1 MTTFYSW
8 IARTTYRFKWW
19 LLAVWVVVF
28 AIAAVGAVAAEHA
41 MKVGGFSLPGTE
53 FNTAS
58 EVLSEDLKL
67 SSDKAALVVFHSDD
81 LLVTDAAFHA
91 EVNRAVQ
98 ALDSQEIVTK
108 VESFYDTGIPDMVS
122 DDNHTTYAWV
132 TLEGD
137 ENLLEEETPH
147 LRELVHSDTI
157 EASLIGNA
165 AVNYDIEKASAED
178 LVRVEKFTLPIVFV
192 LLVLVFGSL
201 VAAGVPL
208 VLGLAT
214 VLLSLS
220 VLWIVAQV
228 SDVSIFALNVAS
240 MIGLGLAIDFSLI
253 LVSRFREEL
262 VHRSVEEALDVTL
275 QTAGRSITFSGV
287 TLAMTMSVL
296 TLFPIMVI
304 RSIALAIVVVAITAI
319 LTGLFLLPVML
330 ALLGHRI
337 NSVRVRLPFM
347 KNSAE
352 GRWYRWAMTVM
363 RRPWASLAAGL
374 LILGLLALPVLW
386 LERSGVTVDTLPE
399 SAESRQAFEL
409 MQRQF
414 GAGEPT
420 PVFVVVETAANG
432 GIWQPEILEGVYDLH
447 QRLDQDP
454 RVARVQSLA
463 SLIPNPSREWM
474 RSLSPSTIGANSDRL
489 RIAERLVNI
498 ENDATPDIPVDGDGT
513 MTVII
518 AYPVH
523 EDTDEETIAL
533 MQDLRSEAEVW
544 APGLSAGRVLVGGS
558 VAQHYDF
565 DRVVYDQFPLL
576 LGFSLLV
583 TFVILMIFFHSLIL
597 PLKAILLNLVSI
609 VAAYGVLVLVFQFG
623 WGASLIGLDSV
634 GAILSY
640 TPVLLFSIV
649 FGLSTDYEVFL
660 LTRVREYYIQGKSN
674 EESVAL
680 GLDRT
685 AGIITAAGLIMIAVF
700 GSFALTGVLVIKEIG
715 FGLAVAVLID
725 TTLVRLV
732 LVPASMKL
740 MGDKNWWMP
749 RALARVV
756 PHIDEGESVIAPATA
771 PSVAG
776 GR

>member
-8 IARTTYRFKWW
+8 IARMTYRFKWW
-19 LLAVWVVVF
+19 LLGVWL
-28 AIAAVGAVAAEHA
+28 AIFVVAAIGAGASERA

-53 FNTAS
+53 FNSAS
-58 EVLSEDLKL
+58 TVLSEDLDL
-67 SSDKAALVVFHSDD
+67 SSDKAALVVFHSDT
-81 LLVTDAAFHA
+81 LLVTDKAFYDAAA
-91 EVNRAVQ
+91 AAVQ
-98 ALDSQEIVTK
+98 ALSEQEIVSE
-108 VESFYDTGIPDMVS
+108 VESFYETGIPDMVS
-122 DDNHTTYAWV
+122 PDNHTTYAWV

-137 ENLLEEETPH
+137 ENLLEEETPR
-147 LRELVHSDTI
+147 LRELVRSDTI
-157 EASLIGNA
+157 DTYLIGNA

-178 LVRVEKFTLPIVFV
+178 LVRVERFTFPIVFV

-201 VAAGVPL
+201 IAAGVPL
-208 VLGLAT
+208 ILGLAT
-214 VLLSLS
+214 VLMSLS
-220 VLWIVAQV
+220 VLWIVAQFT
-228 SDVSIFALNVAS
+228 DISIFALNTAS

-253 LVSRFREEL
+253 IVSRFREEL
-262 VHRSVEEALDVTL
+262 AHRDVEQALDVTL

-287 TLAMTMSVL
+287 TLALTMSVL

-304 RSIALAIVVVAITAI
+304 RSIALAIVVVAVTAI

-337 NSVRVRLPFM
+337 NSVRVRLPFLKGSRGGM
-347 KNSAE
+347 
-352 GRWYRWAMTVM
+352 WYGWAMRVM
-363 RRPWASLAAGL
+363 RRPWISLAAGL
-374 LILGLLALPVLW
+374 AILGLLALPALW

-399 SAESRQAFEL
+399 SSESRQAFEL
-409 MQRQF
+409 VQRQF
-414 GAGEPT
+414 GSGEPT
-420 PVFVVVETAANG
+420 PVFIVIEAPNEG
-432 GIWQPEILEGVYDLH
+432 GIWQPGILEGVYDLH
-447 QRLDQDP
+447 ERLEADP

-474 RSLSPSTIGANSDRL
+474 RSLSPATIESNSDRL

-498 ENDATPDIPVDGDGT
+498 DGEST
-513 MTVII
+513 TTVVI
-518 AYPVH
+518 AYPVN

-533 MQDLRSEAEVW
+533 MQDLRADAKEW
-544 APGLSAGRVLVGGS
+544 APGLSAARVLVGGS

-565 DRVVYDQFPLL
+565 DQVVYDQFPLL

-583 TFVILMIFFHSLIL
+583 TFVILMIFFHSIIL
-597 PLKAILLNLVSI
+597 PIKAILLNLVSI
-609 VAAYGVLVLVFQFG
+609 VAAYGILVLVFQFG
-623 WGASLIGLDSV
+623 VGDALIGLDSI

-660 LTRVREYYIQGKSN
+660 LTRVREFYIQGNSN

-680 GLDRT
+680 GLEKT

-732 LVPASMKL
+732 LVPATMKL

-749 RALARVV
+749 KVLDRFV
-756 PHIDEGESVIAPATA
+756 PHIDEGESAVTVAPAPGT
-771 PSVAG
+771 AG
-776 GR
+776 GS

>member
-8 IARTTYRFKWW
+8 IARVTYRFKWW
-19 LLAVWVVVF
+19 LLGVWLAIFVV
-28 AIAAVGAVAAEHA
+28 AAVGAAASEHVL
-41 MKVGGFSLPGTE
+41 KVGGFSLPGTE
-53 FNTAS
+53 FHSAS
-58 EVLSEDLKL
+58 TVLSEDLDL
-67 SSDKAALVVFHSDD
+67 SSDKAALVVFHSDT
-81 LLVTDAAFHA
+81 LLVTDKAFFDEAAA
-91 EVNRAVQ
+91 AVQ
-98 ALDSQEIVTK
+98 ALSQEEIVSE
-108 VESFYDTGIPDMVS
+108 VESFYETGIPDMVS
-122 DDNHTTYAWV
+122 PDNHTTYAWV

-157 EASLIGNA
+157 EAYLIGNA

-178 LVRVEKFTLPIVFV
+178 LVRIERITFPIVFV
-192 LLVLVFGSL
+192 LLILVFGS
-201 VAAGVPL
+201 VIAAGVPL
-208 VLGLAT
+208 ILGLAT
-214 VLLSLS
+214 VLISLS
-220 VLWIVAQV
+220 VLWIFAQFT
-228 SDVSIFALNVAS
+228 DVSIFALNTAS

-253 LVSRFREEL
+253 IVSRFREEL
-262 VHRSVEEALDVTL
+262 KHRDVEQALDVTL
-275 QTAGRSITFSGV
+275 QTAGRSITFSGI

-304 RSIALAIVVVAITAI
+304 RSIALAIVVVAVTAI

-337 NSVRVRLPFM
+337 NSVRVRLPFL
-347 KNSAE
+347 KGNRE
-352 GRWYRWAMTVM
+352 GMWYGWAMNVM
-363 RRPWASLAAGL
+363 RRPWVSLAVGL
-374 LILGLLALPVLW
+374 LILGLLALPALW

-399 SAESRQAFEL
+399 SSESRQAFKL
-409 MQRQF
+409 VQQQF
-414 GAGEPT
+414 GPGEPT
-420 PVFVVVETAANG
+420 PVFVVVEAPGEG
-432 GIWQPEILEGVYDLH
+432 GIWQPGILEGVYDLH
-447 QRLDQDP
+447 ERLEADP

-474 RSLSPSTIGANSDRL
+474 RSLSPATIESNSDRL

-498 ENDATPDIPVDGDGT
+498 EGENTT
-513 MTVII
+513 TVVI

-523 EDTDEETIAL
+523 EDTDDETIAL
-533 MQDLRSEAEVW
+533 MQDLRADAEEW
-544 APGLSAGRVLVGGS
+544 APGLSAARVLVGGS

-565 DRVVYDQFPLL
+565 DQVVYDQFPLL

-583 TFVILMIFFHSLIL
+583 TFVILMLFFHSLIL
-597 PLKAILLNLVSI
+597 PIKAILLNIVSI
-609 VAAYGVLVLVFQFG
+609 VAAYGILVLVFQFG
-623 WGASLIGLDSV
+623 FGASLIGLDSI

-660 LTRVREYYIQGKSN
+660 LTRVREYYVQGKSN

-680 GLDRT
+680 GLEKT

-725 TTLVRLV
+725 TTIVRLV
-732 LVPASMKL
+732 LVPATMKL
-740 MGDKNWWMP
+740 MGDRNWWMP
-749 RALARVV
+749 KVLDRFV
-756 PHIDEGESVIAPATA
+756 PHIDEGESVVAVAPAPGA
-771 PSVAG
+771 AG

>member
-8 IARTTYRFKWW
+8 IARMSYRFKWW
-19 LLAVWVVVF
+19 LLGVWVVIF
-28 AIAAVGAVAAEHA
+28 AIAAVGAVAAEHV

-67 SSDKAALVVFHSDD
+67 SSDKAAIVVFHSDE
-81 LLVTDAAFHA
+81 LLVTDGAFHA
-91 EVNRAVQ
+91 EVDRAVQ
-98 ALDSQEIVTK
+98 ALAGEEIVTK
-108 VESFYDTGIPDMVS
+108 VESFYETGIPDMVS
-122 DDNHTTYAWV
+122 ADNHTTYAWV

-147 LRELVHSDTI
+147 LRELVHSETI
-157 EASLIGNA
+157 DAYLIGNA

-178 LVRVEKFTLPIVFV
+178 LVRVEKFTLPIVFI

-214 VLLSLS
+214 VLLSLTF
-220 VLWIVAQV
+220 LWIVAQF

-262 VHRSVEEALDVTL
+262 AHRSVEEALDVTL

-304 RSIALAIVVVAITAI
+304 RSIAMAIVVVAITAI

-330 ALLGHRI
+330 ALLGTRI
-337 NSVRVRLPFM
+337 NSVRIRLPFL
-347 KNSAE
+347 KARE
-352 GRWYRWAMTVM
+352 GRWYNWAMTVM
-363 RRPWASLAAGL
+363 RRPWVSLAAGL
-374 LILGLLALPVLW
+374 VILGLLALPALW

-414 GAGEPT
+414 GVGEPT
-420 PVFVVVETAANG
+420 PLFIVIESPTNG
-432 GIWQPEILEGVYDLH
+432 GIWEPEILQGVYDLH
-447 QRLDQDP
+447 QQLESDP
-454 RVARVQSLA
+454 RVARVDSLA
-463 SLIPNPSREWM
+463 SLIPNPSREWIV
-474 RSLSPSTIGANSDRL
+474 SLSPASIGANTDRL
-489 RIAERLVNI
+489 RIAERLVNV
-498 ENDATPDIPVDGDGT
+498 ENDDTPDIAVDGDGT
-513 MTVII
+513 TTVVV
-518 AYPVH
+518 AYPAH
-523 EDTDEETIAL
+523 EDTDDETIAL
-533 MQDLRSEAEVW
+533 MQDLRANAEEW
-544 APGLSAGRVLVGGS
+544 APGLANARVLVGGS

-597 PLKAILLNLVSI
+597 PIKAILLNLVSI
-609 VAAYGVLVLVFQFG
+609 AAAYGVLVLVFQFG
-623 WGASLIGLDSV
+623 FGSSLLDLDST

-725 TTLVRLV
+725 TTIVRLV

-749 RALARVV
+749 KVLDRLV
-756 PHIDEGESVIAPATA
+756 PHIDEGESVIAPVPASGA
-771 PSVAG
+771 AG

>member
-8 IARTTYRFKWW
+8 IARTTYRYKWW
-19 LLAVWVVVF
+19 LLGLWVVVF
-28 AIAAVGAVAAEHA
+28 AVAAVGARASEHA

-53 FNTAS
+53 FHSAS
-58 EVLSEDLKL
+58 EVLSDDLDL
-67 SSDKAALVVFHSDD
+67 SSDKAALVVFHSDE
-81 LLVTDAAFHA
+81 LLVTEAPFHA
-91 EVNRAVQ
+91 AVESAVQ
-98 ALDSQEIVTK
+98 ALAAQEIVTE
-108 VESFYDTGIPDMVS
+108 VESFYETGIPDMVS
-122 DDNHTTYAWV
+122 PDNHTTYAWV

-147 LRELVHSDTI
+147 LRELVSSDTI
-157 EASLIGNA
+157 DTYLIGNA

-178 LVRVEKFTLPIVFV
+178 LVRVEKFTFPIVFI

-214 VLLSLS
+214 VLMSLS

-228 SDVSIFALNVAS
+228 TDISIFALNTAS

-253 LVSRFREEL
+253 IVSRFREEL
-262 VHRSVEEALDVTL
+262 ANRSVEDALDVTL

-287 TLAMTMSVL
+287 TLALTMSVL

-304 RSIALAIVVVAITAI
+304 RSIALAIVVVAVTAI

-337 NSVRVRLPFM
+337 NSVRVGLPFM
-347 KNSAE
+347 KRSSE
-352 GRWYRWAMTVM
+352 GKWYRWAMRVM
-363 RRPWASLAAGL
+363 RRPWVSLAAGL
-374 LILGLLALPVLW
+374 LILGLLALPALW

-399 SAESRQAFEL
+399 SSESRQAFEL
-409 MQRQF
+409 VQRQF
-414 GAGEPT
+414 GDGEPT
-420 PVFVVVETAANG
+420 PVFIVVQTAG
-432 GIWQPEILEGVYDLH
+432 EGDIWQPAILEGVYDLH
-447 QRLDQDP
+447 QQLASDP

-463 SLIPNPSREWM
+463 SLIPNPSRQWI
-474 RSLSPSTIGANSDRL
+474 LSQSPASIGANSDRL
-489 RIAERLVNI
+489 RIAKRLVNI
-498 ENDATPDIPVDGDGT
+498 ENDDTPDVLADGPST
-513 MTVII
+513 TTVVI

-533 MQDLRSEAEVW
+533 MQDLRSNAEVW

-576 LGFSLLV
+576 LAFSLLV
-583 TFVILMIFFHSLIL
+583 TFVILMIFFHSIIL
-597 PLKAILLNLVSI
+597 PIKAILLNLVSI

-623 WGASLIGLDSV
+623 IGDSLIGLDSI

-660 LTRVREYYIQGKSN
+660 LTRVREYYLQGKSN

-715 FGLAVAVLID
+715 FGLAIAVLID

-740 MGDKNWWMP
+740 MGDRNWWMP
-749 RALARVV
+749 KSLSRFI
-756 PHIDEGESVIAPATA
+756 PQIDEGESVVIPAPVPGA
-771 PSVAG
+771 AG

>member
-8 IARTTYRFKWW
+8 IARMSYRFKWW
-19 LLAVWVVVF
+19 LLGVWVVIF
-28 AIAAVGAVAAEHA
+28 AIAAVGAVAAEHV

-67 SSDKAALVVFHSDD
+67 SSDKAAIVVFHSDE
-81 LLVTDAAFHA
+81 LLVTDGAFHA
-91 EVNRAVQ
+91 EVDRAVQ
-98 ALDSQEIVTK
+98 ALAGEEIVTK
-108 VESFYDTGIPDMVS
+108 VESFYETGIPDMVS
-122 DDNHTTYAWV
+122 ADNHTTYAWV

-147 LRELVHSDTI
+147 LRELVHSETI
-157 EASLIGNA
+157 DAYLIGNA

-178 LVRVEKFTLPIVFV
+178 LVRVEKFTLPIVFI

-214 VLLSLS
+214 VLLSLTF
-220 VLWIVAQV
+220 LWIVAQF

-262 VHRSVEEALDVTL
+262 AHRSVEEALDVTL

-304 RSIALAIVVVAITAI
+304 RSIAMAIVVVAITAI

-330 ALLGHRI
+330 ALLGTRI
-337 NSVRVRLPFM
+337 NSVRIRLPFL
-347 KNSAE
+347 KARE
-352 GRWYRWAMTVM
+352 GRWYNWAMTVM
-363 RRPWASLAAGL
+363 RRPWVSLAAGL
-374 LILGLLALPVLW
+374 LILGLLALPALW

-414 GAGEPT
+414 GVGEPT
-420 PVFVVVETAANG
+420 PLFIVIESPTNG
-432 GIWQPEILEGVYDLH
+432 GIWEPEILQGVYDLH
-447 QRLDQDP
+447 QQLESDP
-454 RVARVQSLA
+454 RVARVDSLA
-463 SLIPNPSREWM
+463 SLIPNPSREWIV
-474 RSLSPSTIGANSDRL
+474 SLSPASIGANTDRL
-489 RIAERLVNI
+489 RIAERLVNV
-498 ENDATPDIPVDGDGT
+498 ENDDTPDIAVDGDGT
-513 MTVII
+513 TTVVV
-518 AYPVH
+518 AYPAH
-523 EDTDEETIAL
+523 EDTDDETIAL
-533 MQDLRSEAEVW
+533 MQDLRANAEEW
-544 APGLSAGRVLVGGS
+544 APGLANARVLVGGS

-597 PLKAILLNLVSI
+597 PIKAILLNLVSI
-609 VAAYGVLVLVFQFG
+609 AAAYGVLVLVFQFG
-623 WGASLIGLDSV
+623 FGSSLLDLDST

-725 TTLVRLV
+725 TTIVRLV

-749 RALARVV
+749 KVLDRLV
-756 PHIDEGESVIAPATA
+756 PHIDEGESVIAPVPASGA
-771 PSVAG
+771 AG